1 MAYAALAYAAQ
12 MDQLKLNSKRKGDD
26 MKRMMLLMGCVIGFC
41 FPGQEARA
49 LLVTPARMQL
59 ERPWWVSGEFGEG
72 QLKFSSDHLQGDRVP
87 TFAMSFAGGRQVREG
102 MRFGLKLNGWTLES
116 SDPYDLTKGESV
128 SNVMGMVD
136 VFPLPRTRLFVRGGF
151 GWASYTNNHLTAL
164 NGDGVGWET
173 GVGYEIPLRGQLRLA
188 PIVEYA
194 SGGLGDAHDAA
205 RQTVPKYSV
214 LEFKLGVVYRFG
226 GHGKYGRP

>member
-1 MAYAALAYAAQ
+1 MANAVLAYAAQ
-12 MDQLKLNSKRKGDD
+12 MDQREIELEMEGDD
-26 MKRMMLLMGCVIGFC
+26 MKRMVLLMGCVIGFC

-72 QLKFSSDHLQGDRVP
+72 QLKFSSDQLQGDRVP
-87 TFAMSFAGGRQVREG
+87 TFAMSFAGGRQVGESI
-102 MRFGLKLNGWTLES
+102 RFGLKLNGWTLES

-194 SGGLGDAHDAA
+194 AGSLGDAQNTAKM
-205 RQTVPKYSV
+205 QTGGYSV
-214 LEFKLGVVYRFG
+214 LEFKLAIVYRFG
-226 GHGKYGRP
+226 SHGRYGRP